1 MPEMLFH
8 VRWPDGETE
17 TCYTPSLV
25 VKDHLTAGAS
35 YALSDFLARSRTAL
49 TMASERVRE
58 NYGFSCSRA
67 LGQLSRVEERAAR
80 FHAFP
85 DAQVAVLSFEE

>member
-1 MPEMLFH
+1 MLFR

-17 TCYTPSLV
+17 TCYSPSLV

-35 YALSDFLARSRTAL
+35 YALSDFLARSRAAL
-49 TMASERVRE
+49 TIASERVRDK
-58 NYGFSCSRA
+58 YGFTCSRA
-67 LGQLSRVEERAAR
+67 LGQLIRIEAAAAP
-80 FHAFP
+80 FHDLT